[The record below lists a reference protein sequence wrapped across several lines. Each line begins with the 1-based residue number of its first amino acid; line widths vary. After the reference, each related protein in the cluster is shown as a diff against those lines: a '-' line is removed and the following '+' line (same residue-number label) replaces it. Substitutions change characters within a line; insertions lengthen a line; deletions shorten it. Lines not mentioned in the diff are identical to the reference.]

1 MQRTAKMV
9 TDARGKLCA
18 TGGEMPAVRITLDHD
33 AKTEFDRQGIE
44 SIQIREMW

>member
-9 TDARGKLCA
+9 TDARGKLHA
-18 TGGEMPAVRITLDHD
+18 RGGEIPIVRILFDHD

-44 SIQIREMW
+44 SIQIREIW